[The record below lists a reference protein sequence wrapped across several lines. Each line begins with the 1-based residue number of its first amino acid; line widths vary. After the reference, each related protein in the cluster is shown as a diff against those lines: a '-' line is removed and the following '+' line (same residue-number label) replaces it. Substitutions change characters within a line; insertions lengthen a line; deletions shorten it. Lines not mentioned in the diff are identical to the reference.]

1 VAQRVL
7 VFDGDCGFCTR
18 SVGWVRAM
26 DRRGQI
32 DVRPYQEPGAPES
45 VGTDAA
51 TCAESVQWRGPDGRR
66 LAGAAAVNAVLDT
79 VTGTPIPSTLYRA
92 TAGLQER
99 AYRWVAD
106 HRSHFPGMTPYCQ
119 SHPGS
124 CART

>member
-1 VAQRVL
+1 VL

-26 DRRGQI
+26 DRRGEI
-32 DVRPYQEPGAPES
+32 DIRPYQEPGAPEA

-51 TCAESVQWRGPDGRR
+51 TCAEAVQWRGPDGRR

-79 VTGTPIPSTLYRA
+79 VTGTPIPSTIYRA
-92 TAGLQER
+92 TSGLQER
-99 AYRWVAD
+99 VYRWVAD
-106 HRSHFPGMTPYCQ
+106 HRSRFPGMTPYCQ

-124 CART
+124 CAR